1 LSNPNKP
8 IYNGCINC
16 SQIINKTKNI
26 KIIFY
31 MWTHF
36 FLSQPLNGDKLVKMN
51 NHFFINL
58 MSKNQFDTIGNKFSI
73 IIKKYEVIWI
83 FKKHNGFPPLSYH
96 IFNNKS
102 LTCT

>member
-1 LSNPNKP
+1 
-8 IYNGCINC
+8 
-16 SQIINKTKNI
+16 
-26 KIIFY
+26 
-31 MWTHF
+31 
-36 FLSQPLNGDKLVKMN
+36 
-51 NHFFINL
+51 